1 MPPHLLFS
9 GGLTFLLL
17 GDCALNTITGER
29 KHDDEQ
35 KENSAFLM
43 ASSFIDAPLKR
54 IMVLVVFI
62 EPGGFPSSS
71 VAL

>member
-1 MPPHLLFS
+1 MRAGFVPRVHFVELSKP
-9 GGLTFLLL
+9 T
-17 GDCALNTITGER
+17 
-29 KHDDEQ
+29 
-35 KENSAFLM
+35 
-43 ASSFIDAPLKR
+43 PLKR